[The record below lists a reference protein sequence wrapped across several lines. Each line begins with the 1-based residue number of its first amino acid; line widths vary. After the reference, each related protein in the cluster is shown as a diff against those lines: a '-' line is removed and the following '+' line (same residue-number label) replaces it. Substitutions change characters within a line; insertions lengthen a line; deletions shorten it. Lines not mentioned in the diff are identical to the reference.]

1 MKRYKISVTSVIIL
15 AGFYFRAWLYTTTG
29 MILVK
34 WINNNLRE
42 PPVSADFWDSVYLAS
57 KFLLVILLLILSG
70 DLLRVYRNIRRNPV
84 IITPRSRFY
93 LMAAALAGG
102 VAIFLL
108 TVSYWYPFSV

>member
-1 MKRYKISVTSVIIL
+1 MTSVIIL
-15 AGFYFRAWLYTTTG
+15 AGFYFRVWLYTTTG
-29 MILVK
+29 MILAE

-42 PPVSADFWDSVYLAS
+42 PPVSADFWDSLYLVS

-70 DLLRVYRNIRRNPV
+70 DLIRVYRNIRRNPV
-84 IITPRSRFY
+84 ITASQTRFY
-93 LMAAALAGG
+93 LTVTALAGG

>member
-15 AGFYFRAWLYTTTG
+15 TGFYFRVWLYTTTG

-42 PPVSADFWDSVYLAS
+42 LPVSADFWDSVYLVS

-70 DLLRVYRNIRRNPV
+70 DLIRVYRNIRRNPV
-84 IITPRSRFY
+84 ITVPRSRFY
-93 LMAAALAGG
+93 LMAAALGGG

>member
-15 AGFYFRAWLYTTTG
+15 AGFYFRVWLYTTTG
-29 MILVK
+29 MILVNR
-34 WINNNLRE
+34 INNNLRE
-42 PPVSADFWDSVYLAS
+42 PPVSADFWDSLYLVS

-70 DLLRVYRNIRRNPV
+70 DMIRVYRNIRRHPV
-84 IITPRSRFY
+84 ITAPRTRFY
-93 LMAAALAGG
+93 LMVTALAGG